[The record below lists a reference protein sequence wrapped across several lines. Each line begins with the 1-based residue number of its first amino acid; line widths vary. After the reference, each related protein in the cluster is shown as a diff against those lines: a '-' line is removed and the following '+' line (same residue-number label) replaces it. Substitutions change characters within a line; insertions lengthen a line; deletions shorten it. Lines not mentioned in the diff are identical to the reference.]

1 MRTKRTAGAA
11 VIAATAMVAVACGQP
26 DTPEARRERGLEILT
41 RMGTTLFNAQ
51 TVSFKAIE
59 KGERVRRSG
68 EKRSVTLNHVVQM
81 RRPDKLHVSVTGDY
95 ELDLNYDGKQ
105 IMLVTPR
112 QKVYGVIPASGPL
125 QDVVHDTVDRFDV
138 PFPLGDLVT
147 FEGPASLITDKTQG
161 GWAGDETIGG
171 QRVSK
176 VAWQHPAVDWAV
188 WVPTEGQPLPV
199 RVEILY
205 KGRRGSPSRTFE
217 ISGWELGG
225 AISDATFVV
234 KVPEDYEGIPVVQR
248 ASAVKAE
255 IDKAKAAGTVEP
267 AVPTAPA
274 KEKP

>member
-1 MRTKRTAGAA
+1 

-147 FEGPASLITDKTQG
+147 FEGPASLITDKT
-161 GWAGDETIGG
+161 
-171 QRVSK
+171 
-176 VAWQHPAVDWAV
+176 
-188 WVPTEGQPLPV
+188 
-199 RVEILY
+199 
-205 KGRRGSPSRTFE
+205 
-217 ISGWELGG
+217 
-225 AISDATFVV
+225 
-234 KVPEDYEGIPVVQR
+234 
-248 ASAVKAE
+248 
-255 IDKAKAAGTVEP
+255 
-267 AVPTAPA
+267 
-274 KEKP
+274 